1 MISLAWHQLTRE
13 KLRFLIGTL
22 GVAFG
27 VVLMFM
33 QFGFQTAL
41 FDSAALLQSTLNGEI
56 VLIDP
61 KSSSLVSMTPFTER
75 RLYQALGSK
84 NVESVSPVYVGFA
97 GCRSDYAPGTRRI
110 FVVAF
115 KPEEKVFNNEGV
127 ERNRNR
133 LRVEDSVLF
142 DRLSRKEFGPVA
154 LDFKN
159 KQAGNAKEIT
169 TSPKLVS
176 LQVGNHTINVA
187 GLFSLGTSFGA
198 DGNIFT
204 SDVTFFRMGFQHTR
218 KPGLI
223 DIGVV
228 HLKKGSNAHLTQS
241 ELRQALPKDVSIL
254 TRDDFINLEKIYWR
268 QSTAIGF
275 IFSMGV
281 VLGLVVGA
289 VIVYQILYSDV
300 NDHLSEYA
308 TLKAMGYSN
317 GYLSDVVLQEAIILA
332 AVGFGPGL
340 AASFFLYQLT
350 RDVTGLPMYMQSES
364 AMFVLALS
372 VVMCCA
378 SALLASSR
386 LKTADPAD
394 CF

>member
-1 MISLAWHQLTRE
+1 
-13 KLRFLIGTL
+13 
-22 GVAFG
+22 
-27 VVLMFM
+27 MFM

-41 FDSAALLQSTLNGEI
+41 FDSAALLQSALNGEI

-75 RLYQALGSK
+75 RLYQSLGSK
-84 NVESVSPVYVGFA
+84 NVESVSPIYVGFA

-115 KPEEKVFNNEGV
+115 RPEEKAFNIDGV
-127 ERNRNR
+127 ERNRNQ
-133 LRVEDSVLF
+133 LRIEDRVLF

-154 LDFKN
+154 SDFENKN
-159 KQAGNAKEIT
+159 ARNLKEMMTPPTPI
-169 TSPKLVS
+169 S
-176 LQVGNHTINVA
+176 LQVGNHKINVA
-187 GLFSLGTSFGA
+187 GLFNLGTSFGA
-198 DGNIFT
+198 DGNLIT

-223 DIGVV
+223 DIGLV
-228 HLKKGSNAHLTQS
+228 HLTKGADVHLTKS

-254 TRDDFINLEKIYWR
+254 TRDEFINLEKTYWR

-275 IFSMGV
+275 IFSLGV

-317 GYLSDVVLQEAIILA
+317 GYLADVVLQEAIILA

-340 AASFFLYQLT
+340 AASYFLYQLT
-350 RDVTGLPMYMQSES
+350 REVTGLPMFMQTES
-364 AMFVLALS
+364 AMFVLALC
-372 VVMCCA
+372 VMMCCA